1 MDGSLFHFFYLIIC
15 SSFPH
20 RWRDHTSYKLLI
32 LRTYRQFSGFCW
44 LEVLRPGLQGARGC
58 RKKSPTG
65 PRCMFSSST
74 TIQQVLKFALAQPHP
89 VLSLPRQRPLAMLLV
104 KSFANLGMLVIALQ
118 LIHSVGFAMYVV
130 GAGALIVLLLVLLR
144 SLLVVARQILRSQ
157 SVANAIN
164 CLALVVTQL
173 NTKLN

>member
-1 MDGSLFHFFYLIIC
+1 
-15 SSFPH
+15 
-20 RWRDHTSYKLLI
+20 
-32 LRTYRQFSGFCW
+32 
-44 LEVLRPGLQGARGC
+44 
-58 RKKSPTG
+58 
-65 PRCMFSSST
+65 
-74 TIQQVLKFALAQPHP
+74 
-89 VLSLPRQRPLAMLLV
+89 MLLV

-144 SLLVVARQILRSQ
+144 SLLVVAREILRSQ
-157 SVANAIN
+157 NVANAIN